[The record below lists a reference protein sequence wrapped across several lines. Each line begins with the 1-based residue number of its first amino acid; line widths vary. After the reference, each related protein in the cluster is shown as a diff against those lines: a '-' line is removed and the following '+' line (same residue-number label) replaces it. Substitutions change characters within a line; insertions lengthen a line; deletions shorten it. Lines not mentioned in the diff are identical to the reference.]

1 MEFCAKE
8 VLWSNKIKSECFNTS
23 SMEWVGLFN
32 AIRDHLSQH
41 YKLKVVWFTLLKVE
55 SRVPLVDGTHPGLQ
69 QLPNTPSWQTTFVL
83 LIATNR
89 YWQHT
94 RNMIHTYFIKYLITE
109 IGSWPPFN
117 TTHRETHQWSY
128 KTVIVNNTG
137 QATRVLWGVFMWT
150 VRGRRQEGCGV
161 SRVDVWG
168 WLATWTPTNTSRP
181 DTGTCHWPACN

>member
-1 MEFCAKE
+1 M
-8 VLWSNKIKSECFNTS
+8 VYTI
-23 SMEWVGLFN
+23 
-32 AIRDHLSQH
+32 
-41 YKLKVVWFTLLKVE
+41 E
-55 SRVPLVDGTHPGLQ
+55 SRIKGHSGGWYPPWT
-69 QLPNTPSWQTTFVL
+69 STTAKHTKL
-83 LIATNR
+83 TNNICPPDCKNR

-150 VRGRRQEGCGV
+150 VSGRRQEGCGV
-161 SRVDVWG
+161 SRIDVRG
-168 WLATWTPTNTSRP
+168 WLATWTPTNTSRL
-181 DTGTCHWPACN
+181 DTGTCHWPASN